1 MKSQKG
7 FAFGGM
13 LFFIGFVSIIAV
25 LVLSYISAYNF
36 GNRTENHLKAIV
48 EQNENIYAQGT
59 QKVMEMAQ
67 VPDMYADKVSE
78 VTTAAIQGRY
88 GKDGSKAVFQM
99 LTEQNPSIDAK
110 MYAKVQTAIEE
121 FRNKFEENQK
131 TMIDVKRSYN
141 VALGSLWTGTW
152 LSIAGYPKV
161 DMKQFDIIT
170 TDKARQTFTTHRDS
184 GIQLNQKK

>member
-13 LFFIGFVSIIAV
+13 LFSIGFISIIAV

-67 VPDMYADKVSE
+67 VPDMYADKVAE

-99 LTEQNPSIDAK
+99 LTEQNPTIDAK